1 MRTSSSFHTP
11 DSLPALIKACAKASA
26 LGFHVRNTDLRYL
39 VVNSAAAAIN
49 RMSAESQIGKT
60 TREIIGDM
68 ADCVEPLFHA
78 VVKSRQAIS
87 FTVNGRLPLRA
98 EPGHWLIRYY
108 PVIDRIGNVQSIAT
122 FVVETTIERRIEE
135 AVRLL
140 DLSQLPKKEMQEW
153 ALELQHSLDVF
164 DFAVHQTCRLVTEPQ
179 ECVELSLESLSHRV
193 EALDNRI
200 HVLRKLLQNQADW
213 LKDAA
218 CPALLN

>member
-1 MRTSSSFHTP
+1 
-11 DSLPALIKACAKASA
+11 
-26 LGFHVRNTDLRYL
+26 
-39 VVNSAAAAIN
+39 
-49 RMSAESQIGKT
+49 
-60 TREIIGDM
+60 
-68 ADCVEPLFHA
+68 
-78 VVKSRQAIS
+78 
-87 FTVNGRLPLRA
+87 
-98 EPGHWLIRYY
+98 
-108 PVIDRIGNVQSIAT
+108 
-122 FVVETTIERRIEE
+122 
-135 AVRLL
+135 
-140 DLSQLPKKEMQEW
+140 MQEW